1 MFTVYSVRS
10 NEGADKRF
18 LHSSE
23 DHLHSAGMGS
33 LAHENHSW
41 DSGCA
46 DYQAR
51 SIIGE
56 SVCFAVYKSGK
67 DSPID
72 ICSITNYFDKYSAL
86 ITHFKK

>member
-1 MFTVYSVRS
+1 VQIRDSFTVQKIIYIVLGWEVWPMRIIRGIQDVR
-10 NEGADKRF
+10 
-18 LHSSE
+18 
-23 DHLHSAGMGS
+23 
-33 LAHENHSW
+33 
-41 DSGCA
+41 
-46 DYQAR
+46 
-51 SIIGE
+51 IIGE